1 MHEWAVSPH
10 IFKRI
15 FPSESSATFTK
26 SHNSFAMIYVFT
38 QQSTQSPLAE
48 VGDGRV
54 RDTWGIQVWPIPAKK
69 CNLGITCK
77 RCSNLRIP
85 NMDRCREANGTGT
98 HFQYSF
104 GGPPWVHSVAC
115 HQCFLLPA
123 ATQKQDQTFW
133 CYLCLWQVA
142 THFCI
147 SSTKD
152 HKQKND
158 LTAALQ
164 RACKVVAN
172 FWLQRE
178 FWGELVLKMHVWSW
192 EWEEEL
198 TTKRHKENLGGC

>member
-1 MHEWAVSPH
+1 MHEWAVSPR

-26 SHNSFAMIYVFT
+26 PQFFCSDTCVQSAINSE
-38 QQSTQSPLAE
+38 SLSRSGGWEGERHL
-48 VGDGRV
+48 GC
-54 RDTWGIQVWPIPAKK
+54 IQVWPIPGKK
-69 CNLGITCK
+69 SNLGITCK
-77 RCSNLRIP
+77 RCTNLRIP
-85 NMDRCREANGTGT
+85 NIDRCREANGTGT

-104 GGPPWVHSVAC
+104 GGPTWVHSVAH

-123 ATQKQDQTFW
+123 ATQKQDPTFW

-158 LTAALQ
+158 LTAALL
-164 RACKVVAN
+164 RACEVEA
-172 FWLQRE
+172 LIS
-178 FWGELVLKMHVWSW
+178 GC
-192 EWEEEL
+192 
-198 TTKRHKENLGGC
+198 KENFGGSLF